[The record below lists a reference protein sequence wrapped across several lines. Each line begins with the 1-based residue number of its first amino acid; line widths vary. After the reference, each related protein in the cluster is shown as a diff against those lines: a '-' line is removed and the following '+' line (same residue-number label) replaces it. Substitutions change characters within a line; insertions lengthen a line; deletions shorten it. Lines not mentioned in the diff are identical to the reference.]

1 VFWSCSYPLCRSV
14 EGGLGCGGAAAT
26 SLFLLNLFGFGPL
39 GGVACDLFCM
49 LLFGNFPPFN
59 LPSGGFDVLLISD
72 SVLVGLIVIVW
83 LETVLLLLLL
93 VQ

>member
-1 VFWSCSYPLCRSV
+1 
-14 EGGLGCGGAAAT
+14 
-26 SLFLLNLFGFGPL
+26 
-39 GGVACDLFCM
+39 M